1 MGVLNSWQRI
11 TRVMP
16 GKPHGDGAD
25 GDATISSNPNIR
37 SSITGTAGSPNGTAG
52 NTSFANGDLVMLIQ
66 NSGVGAGQHEIN
78 MVLSGGGTTSLVF
91 KEDLHYSYVAGA
103 QIVKIP
109 RYDNVTINNFTV
121 TNYDGVTKIGG
132 VCYILAKTSITGG
145 TTQTLTA
152 KGGDSTGVGG
162 TNSSAGGVGAGFTG
176 GEAVRSGSAQKQGD
190 GTAGAGTNSASA
202 NGNGGGGGTNGS
214 NGGGGG
220 HANTGLNNG
229 GADGTGGSAVGTAD
243 LTNMNLGGGGG
254 GGGSNNTS
262 GTERSGGGAGG
273 GIVVLNSKTV
283 DVSAMTAITVNGG
296 GAGVSG
302 GGFWQG
308 GGGAGGSVLVFCQTA
323 TLGTNKITAVGGNQG
338 GGGGSNA
345 KNGSDGR
352 IAVHHSGTVTGTTN
366 PTFTD
371 VSDPSIKP
379 KRGGAFGLFV

>member
-1 MGVLNSWQRI
+1 MGVLNAWQRI

-25 GDATISSNPNIR
+25 GNATISANPNTR
-37 SSITGTAGSPNGTAG
+37 TSITGSASSPNATVGSTA
-52 NTSFANGDLVMLIQ
+52 FANGDLVMIHQ
-66 NSGVGAGQHEIN
+66 TRGSGAGQWEIN
-78 MVLSGGGTTSLVF
+78 MVLSGGGTTSLVM
-91 KEDLHYSYVAGA
+91 KEDLHYTYVSGA
-103 QIVKIP
+103 QIIKIP
-109 RYDNVTINNFTV
+109 RYDNATINNFSV
-121 TNYDGVTKIGG
+121 TNYDAVTGIGG
-132 VCYILAKTSITGG
+132 VCYILAKSSITGG
-145 TTQTLTA
+145 GTQTLTA
-152 KGGDSTGVGG
+152 KGGDSTGIGG
-162 TNSSAGGVGAGFTG
+162 TSSSAGGVGAGFTG

-190 GTAGAGTNSASA
+190 GTGGAGSNSASA

-220 HANTGLNNG
+220 HANAGSSTGSD
-229 GADGTGGSAVGTAD
+229 GAGGSSVGTAD

-262 GTERSGGGAGG
+262 GTERSGGGSGG
-273 GIVVLNSKTV
+273 GIVVLNSKHV
-283 DVSAMTAITVNGG
+283 DVDAMTAITVSGG
-296 GAGVSG
+296 RSDSNN

-323 TLGTNKITAVGGNQG
+323 SLGTSVIVSVGGNQG
-338 GGGGSNA
+338 SGGGSNA

-379 KRGGAFGLFV
+379 KRGGAFALFV